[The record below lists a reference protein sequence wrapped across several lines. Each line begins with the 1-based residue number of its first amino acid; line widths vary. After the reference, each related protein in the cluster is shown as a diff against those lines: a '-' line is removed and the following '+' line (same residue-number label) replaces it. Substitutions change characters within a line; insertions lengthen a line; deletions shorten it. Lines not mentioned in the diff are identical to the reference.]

1 MRKKKRHVAPKPR
14 WERPGQTTAEFA
26 EEVAKRTA
34 TPFGMSQAGVDFLDN
49 LIACAV
55 AEEIAADKQ
64 ARENP
69 EEAEFFIQEKAFVRG
84 IIWAVKAIRKESTI
98 NPPKP

>member
-1 MRKKKRHVAPKPR
+1 MPSKRKKKPAAPKPR
-14 WERPGQTTAEFA
+14 WERPAQSTAEFA
-26 EEVAKRTA
+26 EEVARRTA

-69 EEAEFFIQEKAFVRG
+69 EEAEFCLQEKAFVRG
-84 IIWAVKAIRKESTI
+84 IIWAVKKIRKESTL
-98 NPPKP
+98 P

>member
-1 MRKKKRHVAPKPR
+1 MPSKRKKKPAAPKPR
-14 WERPGQTTAEFA
+14 WERPGQSTAEFA

-49 LIACAV
+49 LIVCAV

-69 EEAEFFIQEKAFVRG
+69 DEAEFFIQEKAFVRG
-84 IIWAVKAIRKESTI
+84 IIWAVKKIRNESTV
-98 NPPKP
+98 